1 MQIMVND
8 DFGNGGRQFTQA
20 EINSFLQDQQTAVT
34 MLNATFTNNISL
46 TFNVGFGSF
55 LLPGAAQRYRLGTAF
70 SLVAYRLQW

>member
-1 MQIMVND
+1 
-8 DFGNGGRQFTQA
+8 
-20 EINSFLQDQQTAVT
+20 
-34 MLNATFTNNISL
+34 MLNSTFTNNISL